1 MAGSCLRYCSA
12 IPVKAVLPLL
22 TAAAVGLTACG
33 GGGGGGGIGSG
44 SGLHRGG
51 HVAAARS
58 TPTPGSVTQSSAGSG
73 ATAKSVTTTIELD
86 SNSQLTPKIV
96 SDGWGFENQ
105 PLDPLP
111 SSEQTVD
118 INSNTWQ
125 VMDQSR
131 TYSDGSKRFTRTF
144 TDAAQGSDPGDDYLV
159 MGYWL
164 RVPQRFLDSDGTIAN
179 DYDLDD
185 FVKSI
190 EYGVFVNGG
199 DPYEQANILALTGT
213 ATYTGDATAIYIDTA
228 GNKESALRAA
238 VSITADFGTNS
249 ELGTVSGTVNSFQRY
264 YDRPPEPRELDNTEL
279 AQLGDVTLG
288 TANIGNSD
296 SGFFTGDTSMTADG
310 DSMTGKWGGQFYGD
324 GANPTDAPEAVAGT
338 FGAANEAGDKVI
350 IGTYAAD

>member
-1 MAGSCLRYCSA
+1 MASSCLRCCSV
-12 IPVKAVLPLL
+12 IPVKIVLPLFMV
-22 TAAAVGLTACG
+22 AAVGLTACG

-51 HVAAARS
+51 HVEATRA
-58 TPTPGSVTQSSAGSG
+58 TPTPGSVTQSSVGPG
-73 ATAKSVTTTIELD
+73 VTAKSVTATIELD
-86 SNSQLTPKIV
+86 SSNQLTPKIV
-96 SDGWGFENQ
+96 SDGWGFESQ
-105 PLDPLP
+105 PVDPLP
-111 SSEQTVD
+111 SNEQTVQ
-118 INSNTWQ
+118 INGNTWQ

-164 RVPQRFLDSDGTIAN
+164 RVPQRFLDPDGFIAN

-199 DPYEQANILALTGT
+199 DPYEQANILALTGQ
-213 ATYTGDATAIYIDTA
+213 ATYAGDATAFYIDTA

-238 VSITADFGTNS
+238 VSITADFGTNA
-249 ELGTVSGTVNSFQRY
+249 ELGTVSGTVNGFQRY
-264 YDRPPEPRELDNTEL
+264 YDRPPEPRELTDAEL

-288 TANIGNSD
+288 TANIGDSD
-296 SGFFTGDTSMTADG
+296 SGFFTGDTSMIADG
-310 DSMTGKWGGQFYGD
+310 DSMTGKWGGQFYGN
-324 GANPTDAPEAVAGT
+324 GATEPEAVAGT

-350 IGTYAAD
+350 IGTYAADAN